1 MMWFVLIVFAVL
13 MFKLGML
20 TVIAAMLA
28 VGLKAALFVILIFA
42 IGALWQW
49 IRNRTGKNSV
59 HTLHKDQWRHL

>member
-20 TVIAAMLA
+20 TVVAAMLA
-28 VGLKAALFVILIFA
+28 VGLKAALFVILVFA

-49 IRNRTGKNSV
+49 IRNRKNSV